1 MNLERL
7 LRQHQQV
14 KEAAP
19 RVLEINPGHALIKGL
34 SARVKE
40 GKTGS
45 EIEDAAFLLLD
56 QARIM
61 DGEPVTDPKAFAMRM
76 SKVMEMGLVG

>member
-1 MNLERL
+1 MHGDVRRHPWASER
-7 LRQHQQV
+7 
-14 KEAAP
+14 
-19 RVLEINPGHALIKGL
+19 IKPA
-34 SARVKE
+34 ARVKA
-40 GKTGS
+40 GKTDT